1 MIRRKEAGQ
10 TLAFTAIGLVA
21 LMGFMGLAVDVGVMR
36 VEKRLQQT
44 AADAAAIAAASNLR
58 PNTGWLA
65 GGQAAAVAN
74 GFTDGSSNDVG
85 SCTASGATVGTIC
98 VQLNSPPLDGPH
110 SGQADYVEA
119 QVAAVRPTYF
129 MQLLGIPSESVTARA
144 VATDLGGGGP
154 NSGCLYTLGPPSS
167 SIEGVNINGNAT
179 LNGPSCGIVDNG
191 NFDTKGN
198 ALNVTAGTFGIAGA
212 WNKNGPGGTVTC
224 NASSTCPTTSMPASG
239 DPMAGITPPCAPC
252 TGGGPAAAVKGVFS
266 PGTYSSI
273 SVGPGTFSFSPG
285 TYIVDTSA
293 GFSIGANATVTGTGV
308 MFYFTNG
315 ATLNMTGTPDVN
327 LTGLSSGQYAGML
340 FYQDPN
346 DTAGPVITGDTTNA
360 LDGVLYFPT
369 ANVTFQGNSS
379 IGDVAVVIADSLT
392 LSGHPTVN
400 LQGIAGLPAGTAAQS
415 VLKSPI
421 LVE

>member
-1 MIRRKEAGQ
+1 MTRRKEAGQ
-10 TLAFTAIGLVA
+10 TLVFTAIGLVA

-44 AADAAAIAAASNLR
+44 AADSAAIAAASNLAYS
-58 PNTGWLA
+58 GWQA

-74 GFTDGSSNDVG
+74 GFTDSSSNDVA
-85 SCTASGATVGTIC
+85 SCTASGATIGTIC
-98 VQLNSPPLDGPH
+98 VELDSPPADGPH

-119 QVAAVRPTYF
+119 RVAAVRPTYF

-191 NFDTKGN
+191 NFNTKGN
-198 ALNVTAGTFGIAGA
+198 SLNVTAGTFGIAGA
-212 WNKNGPGGTVTC
+212 WDKSGPGGTVTC
-224 NASSTCPTTSMPASG
+224 TASSNCPTTSAPASG
-239 DPMAGITPPCAPC
+239 DPLAGITPPCAPC
-252 TGGGPAAAVKGVFS
+252 SGGSPAVAVKGVFS

-273 SVGPGTFSFSPG
+273 SVGPGTYTFSPG
-285 TYIVDTSA
+285 TYIVDGS
-293 GFSIGANATVTGTGV
+293 GGLSIGANATVSGTGGV

-315 ATLNMTGTPDVN
+315 ATLNMAGTPNVN
-327 LTGLSSGQYAGML
+327 LTGLSSGQYAGIL

-346 DTAGPVITGDTTNA
+346 DTAGPVITGNA
-360 LDGVLYFPT
+360 SNSYDGVLYFPK

-379 IGDVAVVIADSLT
+379 IGDVAIVIADALT

-415 VLKSPI
+415 VLKSAI